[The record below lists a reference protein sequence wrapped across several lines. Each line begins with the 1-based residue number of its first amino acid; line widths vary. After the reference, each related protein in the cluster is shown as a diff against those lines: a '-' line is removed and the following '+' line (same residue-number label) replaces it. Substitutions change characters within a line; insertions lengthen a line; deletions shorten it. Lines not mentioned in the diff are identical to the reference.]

1 MCKIKFWACSRDH
14 LERSDWSRN
23 IIGSFPRA
31 EQLYIEMNVYGTTF
45 HRGKSI
51 VKYVKSLIIV
61 DILSGSRNVPT
72 ECFPGSF
79 RAYKGVKENIEAQSM
94 ATAQRDSY
102 NRSCCPRPLTRREND
117 LEKDDEACRRK
128 IHPR

>member
-45 HRGKSI
+45 HHGKSI
-51 VKYVKSLIIV
+51 LKYVKSLIIV

-79 RAYKGVKENIEAQSM
+79 RAIKSKYKVSGVTCFKHIDDLLSNGSGK
-94 ATAQRDSY
+94 SP
-102 NRSCCPRPLTRREND
+102 SPCCS
-117 LEKDDEACRRK
+117 
-128 IHPR
+128 